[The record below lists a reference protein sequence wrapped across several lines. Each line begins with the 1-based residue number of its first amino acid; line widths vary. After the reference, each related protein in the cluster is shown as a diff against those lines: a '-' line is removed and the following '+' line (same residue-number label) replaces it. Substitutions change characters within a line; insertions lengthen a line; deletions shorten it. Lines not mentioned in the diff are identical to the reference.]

1 MADNNS
7 GGKPILK
14 IAVDDSEV
22 QAAQEK
28 LERLEAEK
36 QKFNAVGVKFK
47 PAAGG
52 GTSNERPYA
61 PFNRAN
67 TGDTGRRDGWK
78 NFRTFETSLKSEKLT
93 GDKSF
98 ISLFSKGSKDIDSRW
113 RSITGNIE
121 KSSKSLSS
129 LFRVSSA
136 GSFGLL
142 GAAGGI
148 GGLLAA
154 AGAATVGAAGDLAA
168 VNAKNRALGLKP
180 GEEQAFDIA
189 FAPMGGDSDLLAKA
203 AEIKSNKQDWAY
215 AQALGVNPQ
224 QIQQLGTADLARALL
239 SAGADKYKQY
249 GDNIGSYASGTGA
262 DKILSVQQMR
272 QAASYG
278 PEQWA
283 AAGQRFTDET
293 AKQAANQKA
302 LDDATKATQDFDSA
316 ITAAKT
322 RVEQAMLHLAP
333 QFETLANKA
342 ADWAGDILNDQ
353 QDIDAAAKGVTETF
367 NAVGAAGKWLSDH
380 LNKLFGFDAPTD
392 DQKKH
397 AFTYGKGSL
406 VAEASRF
413 LDNPGDTWKAWRAG
427 TLQDAPAV
435 SYDWMWDSSAKAQQ
449 QQQGSGDSISAQ
461 NNNPLNLRSWGNAP
475 VSGGF
480 AKFNSTQEGV
490 RAAAKQLLLYAN
502 RDGLDTV
509 DQIIGKWAPKAD
521 HNDTDGYIADV
532 LKSTGFKHGQRLDLN
547 DKNVLARL
555 EAAMAQRESPS
566 FKNLTPDSVLA
577 MLNAP
582 NNDMQRAG
590 VQSAAAKT
598 AGVPS
603 MYSASTPA
611 AYKFNLPDTIKVKSD
626 VQITLTTPAGSNV
639 AVTSGGL
646 PG

>member
-7 GGKPILK
+7 GGKQPILK

-52 GTSNERPYA
+52 GTSNERLYG

-342 ADWAGDILNDQ
+342 ADWAGEILNDQ

-380 LNKLFGFDAPTD
+380 LNHLFGFDAPTD
-392 DQKKH
+392 DQKNH
-397 AFTYGKGSL
+397 AFTYGAGSL
-406 VAEASRF
+406 VAEAQRF
-413 LDNPGDTWKAWRAG
+413 WEHPGDTWKAWRAG

-435 SYDWMWDSSAKAQQ
+435 SYDWMWQNSSAGTTGKPNSVDKALDAIRSIESD
-449 QQQGSGDSISAQ
+449 GTTDPNHAKSGKGALGAYQLMPDTAREWGADPTDPVQAREAARKELLRDYRQFNGDTAKALAAYNWGAGNVDKTVKAYGDDWQTHLPRETRDYLAKASARG
-461 NNNPLNLRSWGNAP
+461 LDL
-475 VSGGF
+475 
-480 AKFNSTQEGV
+480 
-490 RAAAKQLLLYAN
+490 RAA
-502 RDGLDTV
+502 LD
-509 DQIIGKWAPKAD
+509 
-521 HNDTDGYIADV
+521 
-532 LKSTGFKHGQRLDLN
+532 S
-547 DKNVLARL
+547 
-555 EAAMAQRESPS
+555 
-566 FKNLTPDSVLA
+566 
-577 MLNAP
+577 P
-582 NNDMQRAG
+582 NNDLKT
-590 VQSAAAKT
+590 SAADAASARD
-598 AGVPS
+598 AGIGSGRPYAFTMPPLKANPINVNVGL
-603 MYSASTPA
+603 
-611 AYKFNLPDTIKVKSD
+611 NLNISN
-626 VQITLTTPAGSNV
+626 PAGANV
-639 AVTSGGL
+639 AVTSGSL